1 MLAISLASLI
11 IRKPFMLQYALEEV
25 DAETAKLPGFMKATY
40 IITWAWTG
48 AFVLMIVGNV
58 LTIYVPG
65 LPLWSGLV
73 IAFAARN
80 SAAYFTTWYPQY
92 RKAKYGA
99 AAGERPARHQLR
111 SPSNRNNHPAES
123 KTMKDVFARLGAD
136 FFSTIVFIAIY
147 LATDNVLLATGVAIA
162 GAIAQVIYSR
172 VKGKELGY
180 MTWASLALVIVLGS
194 ATLLTHDPRFVL
206 AKPAI
211 GHFAIGAIM
220 LKRGWM
226 LRYMPPIVTETIPE
240 YVTFAGY
247 AWAALC
253 FVLGAGTIGVAMTG
267 DMKLWTFYV
276 TVVLVGAKIAAF
288 AIQYVAFRILVGSRL
303 RAAAQRA

>member
-1 MLAISLASLI
+1 
-11 IRKPFMLQYALEEV
+11 
-25 DAETAKLPGFMKATY
+25 
-40 IITWAWTG
+40 
-48 AFVLMIVGNV
+48 
-58 LTIYVPG
+58 
-65 LPLWSGLV
+65 
-73 IAFAARN
+73 
-80 SAAYFTTWYPQY
+80 
-92 RKAKYGA
+92 
-99 AAGERPARHQLR
+99 
-111 SPSNRNNHPAES
+111 
-123 KTMKDVFARLGAD
+123 MKDVFARLGAD
-136 FFSTIVFIAIY
+136 FFSTILFIAIY

-180 MTWASLALVIVLGS
+180 MTCASLALVIVLGS

-226 LRYMPPIVTETIPE
+226 LRYMPPIVSQTIPE

-253 FVLGAGTIGVAMTG
+253 FALGAGTIGVAMTG

-288 AIQYVAFRILVGSRL
+288 AIQYIAFRVLVGGRL

>member
-1 MLAISLASLI
+1 
-11 IRKPFMLQYALEEV
+11 
-25 DAETAKLPGFMKATY
+25 
-40 IITWAWTG
+40 
-48 AFVLMIVGNV
+48 
-58 LTIYVPG
+58 
-65 LPLWSGLV
+65 
-73 IAFAARN
+73 
-80 SAAYFTTWYPQY
+80 
-92 RKAKYGA
+92 
-99 AAGERPARHQLR
+99 
-111 SPSNRNNHPAES
+111 
-123 KTMKDVFARLGAD
+123 MKDVFARLAAD
-136 FFSTIVFIAIY
+136 FFSTILFAAIY

-172 VKGKELGY
+172 VRGKELGY

-226 LRYMPPIVTETIPE
+226 LRYLPPIVTETIPE

-247 AWAALC
+247 AWAALM
-253 FVLGAGTIGVAMTG
+253 FALAGGTIAVAMTG

-276 TVVLVGAKIAAF
+276 TVVLIGAKLAAF
-288 AIQYVAFRILVGSRL
+288 GIQYAAFRLLVGSRI
-303 RAAAQRA
+303 RAAARA